1 MTEAAGDAIALN
13 PEGEPDDAPP
23 DARAPDP
30 RYIVP
35 GLSRGLALL
44 ALFDRSRPARTLAEL
59 AEGLGVTRSAAYR
72 LVYTLEHD
80 GFIAREGT
88 TRRYRLTSRVL
99 ELGFEYLNSH
109 DLIDLAAPVLRRLA
123 DATAA
128 AAHLVALDGWH
139 VVYLARALPPPA
151 SAMVVSNLRVGTRLP
166 CHITASG
173 RALLACL
180 DEMTLD
186 ALHRRIARESDAP
199 PPPFAAMREQAAED
213 RRRGF
218 VFRPSIIDPGFM
230 TFAAAV
236 PSGADPAVAAIN
248 VIGAVRAMSE
258 ERGEAVL
265 REAVLGAT
273 ASLSRQLGH
282 RGA

>member
-1 MTEAAGDAIALN
+1 MTEEAGDAIALN
-13 PEGEPDDAPP
+13 PDDDA
-23 DARAPDP
+23 DEVAADP

-44 ALFDRSRPARTLAEL
+44 GLFDRSRPSRTLAEL
-59 AEGLGVTRSAAYR
+59 AEGLGITRSAAYR
-72 LVYTLEHD
+72 LVYTLEND
-80 GFIAREGT
+80 GFIAREAA

-109 DLIDLAAPVLRRLA
+109 DLIDLAGPALRRLS

-128 AAHLVALDGWH
+128 ASHLVALDGWH

-151 SAMVVSNLRVGTRLP
+151 SAMVVSNLPVGTRLP

-186 ALHRRIARESDAP
+186 ALHRRIVRECADPTP
-199 PPPFAAMREQAAED
+199 PPLAAMRDQAAQD

-218 VFRPSIIDPGFM
+218 VFRPSILDPGFM

-236 PSGADPAVAAIN
+236 PAGTGPAVAAIN
-248 VIGAVRAMSE
+248 VIGAVRAMTD

-265 REAVLGAT
+265 REAVLGA
-273 ASLSRQLGH
+273 AGSLARQLGH
-282 RGA
+282 RAA